1 MGVHLTA
8 LLPQSSTQM
17 HTGVE
22 ASESVAECIT
32 PEGYVEIFLFITAS
46 QGGGL
51 SEESLGCVAD
61 FAREHQHYVALINP
75 NSYDLS
81 AMAANEVTEIADDGL
96 RMWQCLSDEEIRKMQ
111 EVSLSAL
118 AR

>member
-1 MGVHLTA
+1 M
-8 LLPQSSTQM
+8 
-17 HTGVE
+17 
-22 ASESVAECIT
+22 AECIT
-32 PEGYVEIFLFITAS
+32 PVGYLEIFLFITDS

-51 SEESLGCVAD
+51 SEESLSCVVD

-75 NSYDLS
+75 DSYDPS
-81 AMAANEVTEIADDGL
+81 AMSPSEYAEIGDDGL
-96 RMWQCLSDEEIRKMQ
+96 RLWQCLSDEEIRRMQ

>member
-8 LLPQSSTQM
+8 LFPQSSTQM

-22 ASESVAECIT
+22 ASESVANCIT
-32 PEGYVEIFLFITAS
+32 EEGYVNVFVAITAS

-51 SEESLGCVAD
+51 SEESLSCVAD
-61 FAREHQHYVALINP
+61 FARERQHYVALINP
-75 NSYDLS
+75 DSYDLS
-81 AMAANEVTEIADDGL
+81 TMAASEVTEIADDGL
-96 RMWQCLSDEEIRKMQ
+96 RMWQCLSDEEIRRMQ
-111 EVSLSAL
+111 EVSLGAL